1 MTEKIAFDTEKEVSD
16 TVRLANSIDG
26 LTEMVE
32 RLCDILEAQ
41 PDQKPKK
48 KHAEWHDEFDDE
60 TPLSLMKGWGKYP
73 RLHRNA
79 LRNDGIITFGDLKQ
93 CSNLRIPNFGKM
105 GCARLRNLLLQNGV
119 VIEHFPALYEGD
131 G

>member
-1 MTEKIAFDTEKEVSD
+1 MPKPEEISD
-16 TVRLANSIDG
+16 AEMLANSIDG

-60 TPLSLMKGWGKYP
+60 TPLSLMKGWGQYQGI
-73 RLHRNA
+73 HRNA
-79 LRNDGIITFGDLKQ
+79 LKNANIITFGDLRAK
-93 CSNLRIPNFGKM
+93 SNLRIVNFGKI
-105 GCARLRNLLLQNGV
+105 GRIRLRKLLHQNGV
-119 VIEHFPALYEGD
+119 VIDHFPALYEGD